1 MDEPTASLDP
11 LAEQD
16 VLDRFVELSAGKISI
31 FVSHR
36 LSGARLAGQ
45 IIVLE
50 NGEIVE
56 EGTHEE
62 LMDKKGRYHLLF
74 TTQAERY
81 TSDND

>member
-16 VLDRFVELSAGKISI
+16 VLDRFADLSRGKISI

-50 NGEIVE
+50 DGAIVE
-56 EGTHEE
+56 EGTHDS
-62 LMDKKGRYHLLF
+62 LMSAGGMYHQMY
-74 TTQAERY
+74 QAQKQWYEKE
-81 TSDND
+81 